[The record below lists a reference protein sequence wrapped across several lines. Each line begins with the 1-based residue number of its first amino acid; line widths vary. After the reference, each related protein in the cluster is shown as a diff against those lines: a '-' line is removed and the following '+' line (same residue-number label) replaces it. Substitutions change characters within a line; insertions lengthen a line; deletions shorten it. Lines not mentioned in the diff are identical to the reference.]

1 MTNATY
7 VNNEDHIVTYDG
19 RKIKLEDIKD
29 QHLCNIIHYVKY
41 LGMSP
46 AYLIY
51 ADKFETMLQ
60 ERLQGKLMP
69 YRPPVDNLPEMFE
82 LKRKGYLR
90 REGDTIMIMKEG
102 DYLGEVVNNNA
113 DKFQILIDALA

>member
-7 VNNEDHIVTYDG
+7 VNDKEYIVTYDG
-19 RKIKLEDIKD
+19 RKIPLDQIKD
-29 QHLCNIIHYVKY
+29 QHLCNIIHYCKY
-41 LGMSP
+41 VGISP

-69 YRPPVDNLPEMFE
+69 YRPPVDNLQEMFE

-90 REGDTIMIMKEG
+90 REGDTLMIMKEG
-102 DYLGEVVNNNA
+102 NYLGEVVNNNA
-113 DKFQILIDALA
+113 EKFQIIIDALN